1 MPSHLTIDGCM
12 TRIGLIK
19 EGKTPA
25 DNRVSLT
32 PAQCKWIHK
41 NAPHVQLVAQ
51 SSSARCFSDKEYQL
65 AGVEVK
71 DDVSDCDILLGIKE
85 VPVEQLLPGKTYLFF
100 SHTKKKQPHNQ
111 HLLRAVLD
119 KNIRLVDYE
128 CLEHEDGQRIIGFG
142 FFAGVVGAHNGMMA
156 YGERTGLFKLYRVYK
171 QLSFRE
177 LIHNY
182 FGLRLPNVKIAVA
195 GSGRVA
201 HGILEIMNLMGI
213 HEVEPEDYLKRR
225 FSYPVYTQLKGAE
238 LYRNKATGKYTRMEF
253 HEHPDEYECKFLP
266 YAEQTDIL
274 MNGVYWEKNVP
285 RLFEKEDAKSDGF
298 IIQTIADITDDAN
311 GSVPIN
317 VGDQTIED
325 PVYGIDKITLE
336 KTAPY
341 LNTSIDIMAVGNLP
355 NELPRDASRYFGE
368 QLIKHVL
375 EDLVGNGSDIIDRA
389 TMAKDGKL
397 TKQFE
402 YLQDYSE
409 GLI

>member
-1 MPSHLTIDGCM
+1 MP
-12 TRIGLIK
+12 RIGLIK

-41 NAPHVQLVAQ
+41 NVPTTRIVAQ
-51 SSSARCFSDKEYQL
+51 SSPNRCFSDKEYQS

-85 VPVEQLLPGKTYLFF
+85 VPVDQLLSGKTYLFF

-111 HLLRAVLD
+111 QLLRTILD

-142 FFAGVVGAHNGMMA
+142 FFAGIVGAHNGMMA
-156 YGERTGLFKLYRVYK
+156 YGNRTGLFKLDRVYK
-171 QLSFRE
+171 QRSFRE

-213 HEVEPEDYLKRR
+213 HEVDPEDYLKRR

-238 LYRNKATGKYTRMEF
+238 LYRNIATGKYSRMEF
-253 HEHPDEYECKFLP
+253 HEHPEQYTCKFLP

-285 RLFEKEDAKSDGF
+285 RLFEKGDAKSENF
-298 IIQTIADITDDAN
+298 IIQTISDITDDAN

-325 PVYGIDKITLE
+325 PVYGIDKISLE

-341 LNTSIDIMAVGNLP
+341 LSDSIDIMAVGNLP

-375 EDLVGNGSDIIDRA
+375 EDLIGNGSAIIDRA
-389 TMAKDGKL
+389 TIAKYGKL
-397 TKQFE
+397 TTLFE
-402 YLQDYSE
+402 YLKDYAE
-409 GLI
+409 GNT

>member
-1 MPSHLTIDGCM
+1 M
-12 TRIGLIK
+12 TRIGLIR

-25 DNRVSLT
+25 DNRVSLI

-41 NAPHVQLVAQ
+41 NATSIRIVAQ
-51 SSSARCFSDKEYQL
+51 SSPNRCFSDREYQL

-71 DDVSDCDILLGIKE
+71 DEISDCDILLGIKE
-85 VPVEQLLPGKTYLFF
+85 VPVDQLLTGKTYLFF

-119 KNIRLVDYE
+119 QKIRLVDYE

-142 FFAGVVGAHNGMMA
+142 FFAGIVGAHNGMMA
-156 YGERTGLFKLYRVYK
+156 YGNRTGLFKLDRVYK
-171 QLSFRE
+171 QRSFRE

-213 HEVEPEDYLKRR
+213 HEVDPEDYLKRR
-225 FSYPVYTQLKGAE
+225 FAYPVYTQLKGAE
-238 LYRNKATGKYTRMEF
+238 LYRNKATGKYSRMEF
-253 HEHPDEYECKFLP
+253 HEHPAEYECKFLP

-285 RLFEKEDAKSDGF
+285 RLFEKEDAKSENF

-317 VGDQTIED
+317 AGDQTIED
-325 PVYGIDKITLE
+325 PVYGIDKNSLE

-341 LNTSIDIMAVGNLP
+341 LSNSIDIMAVGNLP

-375 EDLVGNGSDIIDRA
+375 EDLIGNGSAIIERA
-389 TMAKDGKL
+389 TIAKDGKL
-397 TKQFE
+397 TKHFE

-409 GLI
+409 GRI